1 MAQWTSAVGAAQL
14 ARLITSQQGRSATSG
29 TRKPPAYRSLADG
42 IRLLVLEGRVPVAAR
57 LPAEREL
64 AVALTVSRTTVAAA
78 YEALRGEGF
87 LESRRGAGSWTAVPA
102 GNPLPARGLEP
113 LPPESLGSMIDL
125 GCAALPPPSPGSPRP
140 SREPWR
146 NCRRTRTPTA
156 TTPPACP
163 PCAGCSPTATPSAAS
178 PRCPSRSW

>member
-14 ARLITSQQGRSATSG
+14 ARLLNSQQDRPAGPG
-29 TRKPPAYRSLADG
+29 TRRPPAYRALADG

-64 AVALTVSRTTVAAA
+64 ALSLSVSRTTVAAA
-78 YEALRGEGF
+78 YEALRAEGF

-113 LPPESLGSMIDL
+113 SR
-125 GCAALPPPSPGSPRP
+125 PRP
-140 SREPWR
+140 SAR
-146 NCRRTRTPTA
+146 
-156 TTPPACP
+156 
-163 PCAGCSPTATPSAAS
+163 
-178 PRCPSRSW
+178 